1 MPWTQNDAE
10 SHTHKATTP
19 ELKELWAKVA
29 NESLERN
36 GDEGRAIHPMERA
49 QNAALIDHSDAR
61 RNTHAP
67 RLVHARIDDSLR
79 SRGADRELADGVHS
93 SPSPAGQ
100 QDEARVAATQCH

>member
-36 GDEGRAIHPMERA
+36 VTRAAPSAKQTLWSGRHNPASSQLSAFNGHGLRA
-49 QNAALIDHSDAR
+49 
-61 RNTHAP
+61 
-67 RLVHARIDDSLR
+67 
-79 SRGADRELADGVHS
+79 
-93 SPSPAGQ
+93 PSGS
-100 QDEARVAATQCH
+100 HG